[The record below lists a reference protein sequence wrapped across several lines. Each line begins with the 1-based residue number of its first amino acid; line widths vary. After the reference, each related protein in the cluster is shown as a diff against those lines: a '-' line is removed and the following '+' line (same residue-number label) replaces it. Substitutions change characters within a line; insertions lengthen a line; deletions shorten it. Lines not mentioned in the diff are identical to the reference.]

1 MLSLPR
7 LLYPRRRNRE
17 VFAQFSAKFPGHL
30 VILFD
35 RGKNGV
41 FESCQGH
48 WARAF
53 RSHFQ
58 KRPLFE
64 AILVM
69 LEADWSRRGR
79 RLIRWFRS
87 GDLKFRFT
95 MFLTLFCEKVQNF

>member
-7 LLYPRRRNRE
+7 LLYLRRRNRE

-53 RSHFQ
+53 RFHFQ
-58 KRPLFE
+58 KHPLFE
-64 AILVM
+64 ANRVM

-87 GDLKFRFT
+87 GDLKYYLQR
-95 MFLTLFCEKVQNF
+95 V